1 MCLLLFLDPN
11 YPPSQRHDS
20 GWYAHSLSRI
30 VSSTTLYG
38 HGLPH
43 INPIQTQNK
52 TQSAHLPTFPRSCV
66 TCSHWGL
73 CSPVMELGLA
83 DTFQSLSWHF
93 HSTWHSRMFFFIE
106 LSLLLFLINV
116 FPWFFS
122 SYLLPH
128 FLLRHCASPN
138 YWCNG
143 DVLSLVPSS
152 CHSAHGPWA
161 ILPTPVAVT
170 STCHWLPNIFYLQ
183 KILQSADFS
192 SISECT
198 SHHKDL
204 GINVSKTGL
213 ITSCPVNGFFSC
225 APFVSEWHCG
235 GAGCQ
240 VTPDHSCLHPTFLNH
255 QEPMRGGHKPFQ
267 GALLSKK
274 SYLFSLELS
283 PRGSLLGE
291 REKKTVLCLG

>member
-1 MCLLLFLDPN
+1 MLTLFPALCLQPLSMDMDSPTLIQFKLKTRHN
-11 YPPSQRHDS
+11 LHTSPPSPK
-20 GWYAHSLSRI
+20 A
-30 VSSTTLYG
+30 VSPVLTG
-38 HGLPH
+38 V
-43 INPIQTQNK
+43 
-52 TQSAHLPTFPRSCV
+52 SALH
-66 TCSHWGL
+66 
-73 CSPVMELGLA
+73 VMELGLA

-128 FLLRHCASPN
+128 FLLRHCTSPN

-183 KILQSADFS
+183 KILQR
-192 SISECT
+192 CW
-198 SHHKDL
+198 L
-204 GINVSKTGL
+204 
-213 ITSCPVNGFFSC
+213 FFNFWVYF
-225 APFVSEWHCG
+225 P
-235 GAGCQ
+235 
-240 VTPDHSCLHPTFLNH
+240 P
-255 QEPMRGGHKPFQ
+255 
-267 GALLSKK
+267 
-274 SYLFSLELS
+274 
-283 PRGSLLGE
+283 
-291 REKKTVLCLG
+291 